1 MDKTV
6 PERGDRRAHARRA
19 LWRRRSHQGS
29 DEPRAGCSPEAPEL
43 VLLGQEANGA
53 TRTLRLHLASPRRA
67 WRAYLLPSQG
77 VEILAVGEKGS
88 ALHQVGNEPFT
99 YSELPLKGVDLTL
112 KVRTSGPVLF
122 TVVDQSNGLSRIPGA
137 TLPNRPETVMSA
149 PQPEEFRGYPTFVGK
164 SFVFSKGVA
173 P

>member
-6 PERGDRRAHARRA
+6 PERRDRRAHARRA
-19 LWRRRSHQGS
+19 LWRRRSHQDS

-99 YSELPLKGVDLTL
+99 YSGLPPKGVDLTL

-122 TVVDQSNGLSRIPGA
+122 TVVDQSNGLPRIPGA
-137 TLPNRPETVMSA
+137 TLPNVRAATRRVPGISDLRRQIVRVQQGSGAMKA
-149 PQPEEFRGYPTFVGK
+149 
-164 SFVFSKGVA
+164 
-173 P
+173 